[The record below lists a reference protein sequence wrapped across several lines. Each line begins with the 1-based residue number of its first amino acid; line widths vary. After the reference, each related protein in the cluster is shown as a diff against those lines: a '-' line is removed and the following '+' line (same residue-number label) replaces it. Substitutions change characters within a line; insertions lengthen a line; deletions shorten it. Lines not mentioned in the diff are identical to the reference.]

1 MLKKYKVIVNGKDYL
16 VEVEEIG
23 KIDLEKN
30 VEINESKPE
39 KIIELDTEK
48 NSKKENS
55 NPVAEKEEV
64 KSTGR
69 KEIISPMAGTILEVL
84 VNEGDKI
91 EKNKKIL
98 ILEAMKM
105 EHSILSD
112 FEGKLSVL
120 KIKTGQNVDAGEVL
134 AILE

>member
-23 KIDLEKN
+23 KNDSEKN
-30 VEINESKPE
+30 IEKYESKPE
-39 KIIELDTEK
+39 KIVEQVYEDI
-48 NSKKENS
+48 SKKEKFNS
-55 NPVAEKEEV
+55 VPEKEEA
-64 KSTGR
+64 KSSGR

-84 VNEGDKI
+84 VSEGDKI
-91 EKNKKIL
+91 EKNQKIL

-112 FEGKLSVL
+112 FEGKLNVL

-134 AILE
+134 AILD

>member
-23 KIDLEKN
+23 NNNSEKN
-30 VEINESKPE
+30 AERFESRPE
-39 KIIELDTEK
+39 KIVEQVNEK
-48 NSKKENS
+48 ILKKEEIK
-55 NPVAEKEEV
+55 PIPEKEEV
-64 KSTGR
+64 NSIGR

-84 VNEGDKI
+84 VSEGDKI
-91 EKNKKIL
+91 EKNQKML

-105 EHSILSD
+105 EHSILSEY
-112 FEGKLSVL
+112 EGKLSVL
-120 KIKTGQNVDAGEVL
+120 KAKTGQNVDAGEVL

>member
-23 KIDLEKN
+23 KNDSEKN
-30 VEINESKPE
+30 IEKYESKPE
-39 KIIELDTEK
+39 KIVEQVYEDI
-48 NSKKENS
+48 SKKEKFNS
-55 NPVAEKEEV
+55 VPEKEEA
-64 KSTGR
+64 KSSGR
-69 KEIISPMAGTILEVL
+69 KEIISPMAGTILDVL
-84 VNEGDKI
+84 VSEGDKI
-91 EKNKKIL
+91 EKNQKIL

-112 FEGKLSVL
+112 FEGKLNVL

-134 AILE
+134 AILD